1 MQLNI
6 KFWLKISLLNLCIVA
21 FLGVLM
27 RYKIGFDFPY
37 LEQKKLQ
44 HSHYN
49 FAFSGWI
56 SHTLIIL
63 MIHYLQTKINGFNGS
78 KYKAIIIAYL
88 VCSYGLLVSYI
99 IPKLDLLSII
109 FTTLSV
115 LVSYTFCYQFIK
127 DLKQLNND
135 YLAKKWFC
143 AALLFNVLSSLGSF
157 YLAYM
162 MISKNIV
169 QDVYLSSVYFYLH
182 FQYNGWFFFACM
194 GLFYGFLNLK
204 KSEHPF
210 FGTFFTL
217 FAIACIPAYFLST
230 LWLKLPLW
238 LYGVT
243 VLAAFIQV
251 VVWFKFISVLTK
263 TRKGFLKDYALV
275 LRYILIFVGL
285 ALIIKLALQLGSTL
299 PTVSQLA
306 FGFRPIVIAYLH
318 LVLLA
323 VISLFLLFY
332 IYACHLILI
341 TKKIKFGLI
350 LFSIGVLIN
359 EIILAIQ
366 GIASFSYTPI
376 PYANELLFIT
386 ALILFSGIG
395 ITTYHSLKKVK
406 NNPAL

>member
-1 MQLNI
+1 MKLNI

-21 FLGVLM
+21 SLGVLM

-37 LEQKKLQ
+37 FEQKNLQ

-63 MIHYLQTKINGFNGS
+63 MIHYLQTKITGFNGN
-78 KYKAIIIAYL
+78 KYKTIITANLI
-88 VCSYGLLVSYI
+88 CSYGLLISYI
-99 IPKLDLLSII
+99 ISRLDLLSII
-109 FTTLSV
+109 FSTLSV
-115 LVSYTFCYQFIK
+115 FVSYAFCYQFIK
-127 DLKQLNND
+127 DLKQLDNE
-135 YLAKKWFC
+135 YLAKKWFS
-143 AALLFNVLSSLGSF
+143 AALFFNVLSSLGTF

-204 KSEHPF
+204 KSDHPF
-210 FGTFFTL
+210 FETFFTL
-217 FAIACIPAYFLST
+217 FTIVCIPAYFLST

-238 LYGVT
+238 LYSIT
-243 VLAAFIQV
+243 VLAAFTQV
-251 VVWFKFISVLTK
+251 VIWFKFLGILTK
-263 TRKGFLKDYALV
+263 TRKEFLKDYALS
-275 LRYILIFVGL
+275 LRYILVFVGL
-285 ALIIKLALQLGSTL
+285 ALSIKLALQLGSTL

-332 IYACHLILI
+332 IYASHLILI

-350 LFSIGVLIN
+350 LFSTGVLLN

-376 PYANELLFIT
+376 PFVNELLFIT
-386 ALILFSGIG
+386 ALVLFSGIG
-395 ITTYHSLKKVK
+395 ITTYYSLKTVK
-406 NNPAL
+406 NSPVL

>member
-1 MQLNI
+1 MHHL

-27 RYKIGFDFPY
+27 RYKIGFEFPY
-37 LEQKKLQ
+37 FEQKNLQ

-56 SHTLIIL
+56 SHTLITL
-63 MIHYLQTKINGFNGS
+63 MVHYLQTKIASFNG
-78 KYKAIIIAYL
+78 KTYKAILIANL
-88 VCSYGLLVSYI
+88 ICSYGLLISFI
-99 IPKLDLLSII
+99 IPKSDLFSII
-109 FTTLSV
+109 FSTLSIF
-115 LVSYTFCYQFIK
+115 VSYVFCYQYIK
-127 DLKQLNND
+127 DLKQLDND
-135 YLAKKWFC
+135 YLAKKWFK
-143 AALLFNVLSSLGSF
+143 AALLFNVLSSFGSF

-162 MISKNIV
+162 MISKNII

-194 GLFYGFLNLK
+194 GLFYGFLNLR
-204 KSEHPF
+204 KSDHPF
-210 FGTFFTL
+210 FETFFTL
-217 FAIACIPAYFLST
+217 FTVACIPAYFLST
-230 LWLKLPLW
+230 LWLDLPLW
-238 LYGVT
+238 LYIIT
-243 VLAAFIQV
+243 TLAAFIQLII
-251 VVWFKFISVLTK
+251 WFKFLSVLTK
-263 TRKGFLKDYALV
+263 TREGFLENYP
-275 LRYILIFVGL
+275 LRYILVFVGL
-285 ALIIKLALQLGSTL
+285 ALSIKLALQLGSTL

-332 IYACHLILI
+332 IYTSHLILI

-350 LFSIGVLIN
+350 LFSTGVLLN

-386 ALILFSGIG
+386 ALILFLGIG
-395 ITTYHSLKKVK
+395 ITTYYSLKKV
-406 NNPAL
+406 AVV